1 MNIIYIDI
9 DFPSYKIKNR
19 FYFNKHILEW
29 VNWCGKSTCF
39 NVIISMFTNKLCNSI
54 IPMWSAVVKYDDW
67 SESRLIDTVWYH
79 PEWLNTIK
87 SHPLLMMDN
96 TLAKFIKVWDFF
108 KLMSTPEQRQEITKL
123 LNIDEESFI
132 GTIIPWYHNNM
143 ARDLRADIKVA
154 EGQESILLWDIEKHQ
169 YEVIQ
174 FENAYGKHYVLPEE
188 PNQSDITTEL
198 IERYNNECNTVIASR
213 YEIAIRNEKRQDLI
227 DLRDSLNDQIAWF
240 NQQLDELREEYLDA
254 VKSDSHCPTC
264 WGPISSTVRK
274 EQIASKANDL
284 KAKREQL
291 VEKLG
296 SIDAIP
302 EKEEAPNLMPS
313 RTVKEICEYYSYTY
327 VETSPHTS
335 IDTMKQKISHY
346 HFHKDLLSQKTEQ
359 LRQLDPDTKRK
370 QLDTLLS
377 AKQTYTQH
385 LEDVLKTLK
394 QLPWVDIQ
402 LFKTRKNG
410 TQDETFLVTYN
421 NVPMSE
427 LSNGQA
433 LYCQFALSHMF
444 AQILDIP
451 FVLFDEAG
459 TLSEETY
466 QRIITNSDKQVL
478 FARATPFKV

>member
-9 DFPSYKIKNR
+9 DFPSYWIKNR

-54 IPMWSAVVKYDDW
+54 IPMWSAVVKYYDW

-87 SHPLLMMDN
+87 SNPLLMMDN

-108 KLMSTPEQRQEITKL
+108 KWMSTPEQRQEITKL

-132 GTIIPWYHNNM
+132 GTIVPGYHSNM
-143 ARDLRADIKVA
+143 PRDLRADIKLA

-174 FENAYGKHYVLPEE
+174 FENTYGKHYVLPEE
-188 PNQSDITTEL
+188 VNHSDHQLEL
-198 IERYNNECNTVIASR
+198 MDRYQKECNAVIATR
-213 YEIAIRNEKRQDLI
+213 YEIAQRNMVRERKHKELENINIRKASKEEMLI
-227 DLRDSLNDQIAWF
+227 KLRA
-240 NQQLDELREEYLDA
+240 EY
-254 VKSDSHCPTC
+254 
-264 WGPISSTVRK
+264 SSTKDGVCSYCWSVMSADKYK
-274 EQIASKANDL
+274 EHIIREANAIKDEIA
-284 KAKREQL
+284 
-291 VEKLG
+291 KLLQE
-296 SIDAIP
+296 SNSYEISAYED
-302 EKEEAPNLMPS
+302 EPNLMPS
-313 RTVKEICEYYSYTY
+313 KTYKEVCEYYWEQFVPVDS
-327 VETSPHTS
+327 TSS

-346 HFHKDLLSQKTEQ
+346 HFHRDLLAQKTEQ

-370 QLDTLLS
+370 QLDTVLS

-385 LEDVLKTLK
+385 LEDVLKTLS
-394 QLPWVDIQ
+394 QLPWVDVQ

-410 TQDETFLVTYN
+410 TQEETFLVTYN
-421 NVPMSE
+421 GIPMSE

-433 LYCQFALSHMF
+433 LYCQFAIAHMF
-444 AQILDIP
+444 AQILNIP
-451 FVLFDEAG
+451 FVLFDEAW

-466 QRIITNSDKQVL
+466 HKIVTYSDRQVL
-478 FARATPFKV
+478 FARATPFKM